1 MISKLGTW
9 GTNNTLAQRVLQ
21 NLGVVTACTTG
32 FTVRFRALMAVIFS
46 CFIKA
51 SLDGE
56 GAGKATSN
64 YFGPWQGERQAC
76 ASMPAYIWV
85 SFYKTISC
93 FKADS
98 CNLTQIGSEP
108 PVHALCRASGK
119 DEV

>member
-1 MISKLGTW
+1 MGPACMLPDQSDIAVVSESFWDCTFTVISKLGTW

-56 GAGKATSN
+56 GAGV
-64 YFGPWQGERQAC
+64 FDQ
-76 ASMPAYIWV
+76 
-85 SFYKTISC
+85 
-93 FKADS
+93 
-98 CNLTQIGSEP
+98 
-108 PVHALCRASGK
+108 
-119 DEV
+119 

>member
-1 MISKLGTW
+1 MPVCSLISQTLQLLVSHLWDCTFTVISKLGTW
-9 GTNNTLAQRVLQ
+9 GTNNTSAQRVLQ

-46 CFIKA
+46 CFIEA

-76 ASMPAYIWV
+76 ASMHSLY
-85 SFYKTISC
+85 
-93 FKADS
+93 
-98 CNLTQIGSEP
+98 L
-108 PVHALCRASGK
+108 GK
-119 DEV
+119 LL